1 MKIYID
7 TDTFHAAP
15 ALYADAE
22 KTKRLPA
29 TIPVVEGW
37 AQELNIGFLGLHQP
51 KDGATVR
58 LVLAPPGS
66 AVEVARSTDGVR
78 STDASGNAVYAV
90 LLSIDTS
97 AMRALLD
104 VANAKTLPLV
114 AGVIVTD
121 DAAGTRVE
129 HQFRVGVSESVVGVW
144 ETPVSMSELNLAL
157 GETRAARDA
166 AQLAQKG
173 AETAR
178 EAARSAQT
186 EAEAASVAAAASEAE
201 AKDSA
206 GAAEQ
211 SAVGASSSASA
222 ASASAAN
229 AEASAASAGTAA
241 QSAESSA
248 ASALTSAQAAADSA
262 NVATT
267 KASAAGASE
276 ASAAE
281 HAASAEASSVSASQS
296 ASSASASASA
306 SAESERKAAESAA
319 NAEASESAAGVSAES
334 AATSA
339 AEASSAASAAKASET
354 NASASADA
362 AEESATSA
370 GASKNAAAESA
381 SSASESASTASSQ
394 AAQASASAQEAAASA
409 QTASNGASA
418 AASSASAAKAS
429 ETASASSASA
439 AAASSASAS
448 ASAESASQ
456 SASTAT
462 AKAEEIA
469 QSAEAIA
476 SNTARIEAL
485 ENRFPVLGLGWFKPD
500 ASVEADATAGRLDDK
515 RRILIGLDK
524 TGKVSMLKYGSF
536 GADGLWHDNTGV
548 YAGIYVKRY
557 DHEKQAWKAPVP
569 APHATGKTYAENTL
583 DTMGILPWAGI
594 RDAVLPDEI
603 NGVAFEQHVVKIP
616 QFRFCKKY
624 HATIRWKSEASS
636 TGYVDEVG
644 ELKIALAEP
653 PAEAFSIGFDADGT
667 GTGVVTLTPEDFP
680 VHDAFVVPDGSGGTR
695 EASHLCVAKYFGTTL
710 NCGGT
715 QVMTSRPV
723 ASRNSAPNR
732 GQATQF
738 CENGNLGTL
747 GASYTEVSSTAAQI
761 QLVVDLMEVEFATRD
776 IQSVNTGATKYNS
789 TIGMNYTQEWQYC
802 NAENLDDFERRG
814 LEGVRASG
822 WVDYYGRLK
831 TEASR
836 ANDPAAAETQS
847 TGKEFLTRFCW
858 RGIEGGLFCS
868 MIPFVSD
875 MELMCWASEEIP
887 ASIISAD
894 FAQELVAAGVATE
907 DAETGVLTAVSD
919 GCHIMAIRNPETPL
933 SQIYRGTGSEA
944 SDRDNFVSNYIAT
957 GKYRVVELVAPTVRG
972 GTQYFENIPYG
983 MEFPQKTANES
994 DGRVHGVDYGWWA
1007 NASLKMRRLFVG
1019 GVCGGS
1025 TSYYGLR
1032 CVFADSAASGAS
1044 WPAGSRACFIPSPG
1058 EE

>member
-1 MKIYID
+1 MRNTIYID
-7 TDTFHAAP
+7 TETFHAAP

-37 AQELNIGFLGLHQP
+37 AQELSVGFLGANQP
-51 KDGATVR
+51 AESATVR

-78 STDASGNAVYAV
+78 STDASGNALYAV

-104 VANAKTLPLV
+104 AARAKTLPLV
-114 AGVIVTD
+114 AGVLVTD
-121 DAAGTRVE
+121 ADAGTRVE
-129 HQFRVGVSESVVGVW
+129 YQFRVSVSESVIGVW

-166 AQLAQKG
+166 AQQAQKG

-178 EAARSAQT
+178 EAAQAAQ
-186 EAEAASVAAAASEAE
+186 AASEA
-201 AKDSA
+201 ARD
-206 GAAEQ
+206 
-211 SAVGASSSASA
+211 
-222 ASASAAN
+222 
-229 AEASAASAGTAA
+229 
-241 QSAESSA
+241 
-248 ASALTSAQAAADSA
+248 
-262 NVATT
+262 
-267 KASAAGASE
+267 
-276 ASAAE
+276 
-281 HAASAEASSVSASQS
+281 
-296 ASSASASASA
+296 
-306 SAESERKAAESAA
+306 
-319 NAEASESAAGVSAES
+319 
-334 AATSA
+334 
-339 AEASSAASAAKASET
+339 
-354 NASASADA
+354 
-362 AEESATSA
+362 
-370 GASKNAAAESA
+370 
-381 SSASESASTASSQ
+381 
-394 AAQASASAQEAAASA
+394 
-409 QTASNGASA
+409 
-418 AASSASAAKAS
+418 AAKAS
-429 ETASASSASA
+429 ETASKASETAASESAESA
-439 AAASSASAS
+439 AASARDAAESASLAGS
-448 ASAESASQ
+448 RANVAETEAESASQ
-456 SASTAT
+456 SANEAASSAASAKTSEVNASASATAAKASET
-462 AKAEEIA
+462 AAGTSATNAASSEAAAKDSADAALASQNAAATAEANAEASASSAASDAKIAEDSASSASSSASSAKASEDSAAESAATASAKAEEISA
-469 QSAEAIA
+469 SAETIA

-536 GADGLWHDNTGV
+536 GSDGLWHDNTGV
-548 YAGIYVKRY
+548 FAGIYVKRW
-557 DHEKQAWKAPVP
+557 DHENQKWKAPVP

-603 NGVAFEQHVVKIP
+603 NGVSFEQHVVKIP
-616 QFRFCKKY
+616 QFRFAKKY
-624 HATIRWKSEASS
+624 HVTIRWKSEASS
-636 TGYVDEVG
+636 TGYVDETG

-667 GTGVVTLTPEDFP
+667 GTGVITLTPEDFP

-695 EASHLCVAKYFGTTL
+695 EIDHIAVAKYFGTQL

-723 ASRNSAPNR
+723 ASRNSAQNR
-732 GQATQF
+732 GQATQY
-738 CENGNLGTL
+738 CENGNLGML
-747 GASYTEVSSTAAQI
+747 GARYTECNSTAAQY
-761 QLVVDLMEVEFATRD
+761 QLIVDLMEVEFATRD
-776 IQSVNTGATKYNS
+776 IQSVNTGATKYDA
-789 TIGMNYTQEWQYC
+789 TIGMKYTQGWQHC

-814 LEGVRASG
+814 IEGVRASG

-836 ANDPAAAETQS
+836 ASDPAAAETQS

-875 MELMCWASEEIP
+875 MEIMCYANEEIP
-887 ASIISAD
+887 ASLIGAD

-907 DAETGVLTAVSD
+907 DAETGVLTAVSG
-919 GCHIMAIRNPETPL
+919 GCHIIAIRNPETPL
-933 SQIYRGTGSEA
+933 SQIYRGTGGAA
-944 SDRDNFVSNYIAT
+944 SDRNNFISNYIAT
-957 GKYRVVELVAPTVRG
+957 GKYRVVELVAPTVQG

-1007 NASLKMRRLFVG
+1007 NASVKMRGLFVG
-1019 GVCGGS
+1019 GDCSGY

-1032 CVFADSAASGAS
+1032 CVLADCAASSAY
-1044 WPAGSRACFIPSPG
+1044 WPAGSRACFIPSLS